1 MQRVDEK
8 GKFFT
13 ERITKGRVDVIITTV
28 KGHIRGYIYLTNGER
43 VKDMLNSRTER
54 FIAVSEATT
63 SAPDGSDVMEVELM
77 AVNKDH
83 IVSVVPIDK

>member
-13 ERITKGRVDVIITTV
+13 ERITKGRVDVLITTV
-28 KGHIRGYIYLTNGER
+28 KGHIRGYIYVASGQR
-43 VKDMLNSRTER
+43 VKDMLNAHSER
-54 FIAVSEATT
+54 FIAVSDVTA
-63 SAPDGSDVMEVELM
+63 SALDGSDVIEVELM

>member
-54 FIAVSEATT
+54 FIAVSDATA
-63 SAPDGSDVMEVELM
+63 SALDGSDVMEVELM

-83 IVSVVPIDK
+83 IVSVVPIDR